1 MDSPHPMWKSVSFK
15 QKPKKHPFLQ
25 SSYAPF
31 KRKGTGK
38 INQVDSANGW
48 LNKQGNG
55 HMGWRTGS
63 QCENRELSKYMV
75 TWFNTESTHKC
86 LYIETLPEGNGLF
99 LSEEQDRA
107 GTKTKLGFYFL
118 SFWFP
123 FSPGPLLS
131 SSFLFSFTLNRYYF
145 YVNEL
150 QMNFKIG
157 TSLELKV
164 NEPAIVK
171 KTFGVHFLKI
181 ACSC

>member
-1 MDSPHPMWKSVSFK
+1 MWKSVSFK

-31 KRKGTGK
+31 RRKGTGK

-48 LNKQGNG
+48 LNQQGNG

-75 TWFNTESTHKC
+75 TRFNTESTHKC
-86 LYIETLPEGNGLF
+86 LYIKRHFRREMDCFSLKSRTGQGLRQS
-99 LSEEQDRA
+99 LA
-107 GTKTKLGFYFL
+107 FYFL

-157 TSLELKV
+157 TSLEMKV